1 MDNNKSIE
9 AEFELDAP
17 NQFQVTY
24 EAIPNGSATMEG
36 TGTYDDGDTCMIKV
50 NVSPGYTLNKV
61 LVDDV
66 KITLNSNNQYSF
78 VVEKTL
84 RLLLNAIL
92 FLNPHSIHLQLKPKM
107 KV

>member
-1 MDNNKSIE
+1 MNDSKSIE
-9 AEFELDAP
+9 ARFEVDAP
-17 NQFQVTY
+17 DKFQVTY

-36 TGTYDDGDTCMIKV
+36 AGTYDDGDTCMIKV

-61 LVDDV
+61 LVDGV

-92 FLNPHSIHLQLKPKM
+92 FLNPHIIHLQLNGR
-107 KV
+107 